1 MQLIYNLILKAKLG
15 DVAFR
20 LGCFYYFHLNDKKK
34 KKKSSCYNQNKA
46 SKATRYWPAFESS
59 DII

>member
-34 KKKSSCYNQNKA
+34 KKKQLLQPK
-46 SKATRYWPAFESS
+46 
-59 DII
+59 